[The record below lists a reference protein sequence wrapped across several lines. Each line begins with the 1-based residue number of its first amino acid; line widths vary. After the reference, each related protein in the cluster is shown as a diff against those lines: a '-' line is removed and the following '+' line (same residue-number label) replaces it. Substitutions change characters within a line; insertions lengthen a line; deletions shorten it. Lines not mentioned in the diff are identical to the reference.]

1 MASAGRQPHAKK
13 RGTGAQLCGL
23 SPVSSPWG
31 QTAGQRL
38 LLVGFPFDPELTCR
52 GFLGLVCFFPYVLI
66 VSLLEIGDT
75 EPHANHEGLHAHILT
90 KKAALASKHR
100 KRQALS
106 RSAREIS
113 REITFKNAGSGI
125 G

>member
-1 MASAGRQPHAKK
+1 MASAGRQPHAKR

-23 SPVSSPWG
+23 GPVSSPWG

-106 RSAREIS
+106 
-113 REITFKNAGSGI
+113 
-125 G
+125 